1 VVGSSREG
9 SILTQAIKPT
19 KFSLRNRIL
28 ISVGALVLLS
38 LLASTLSLHRVV
50 EVSRNLDAIN
60 RVSVPLG
67 RLLAQMRSD
76 SELLKREIERR
87 LGSQH
92 WNDPHWRP
100 QPIPGWIQ
108 EVLEGEILK
117 MEELLA
123 RGRGI
128 LDPASE
134 ARWQEWLQKLKAG
147 LRETESLS
155 SQLHLAL
162 ESKQEDVAHEVS
174 SQLTGALEGWIRE
187 LQWGVGESE
196 RSIRRTFEGA
206 EDRISQLRAGLQLV
220 LIVVLILSFLMFWLG
235 ERALR
240 PLAML
245 TAWVREVTARGL
257 RKEDKALLALGR
269 NDEVGQLAQEFHRMA
284 TALLEREKTV
294 GEQKERLLEQNQL
307 LKTTL
312 SQQLELQSKL
322 RAAENLAAVGRMSAQ
337 VAHEVRNPLHAIGL
351 EAEIALESAVAAKD
365 PALKQSLHSIL
376 EAVARLDAIT
386 ENYLRLSRLS
396 SGRRERVSLD
406 SLLQNMLALYAPAF
420 EAAGIHVDWKR
431 DSDRP
436 YACEGDRALL
446 EQAIGNLMR
455 NAIQAMEPL
464 PAGRERKIEIRLSAL
479 ESGGLCIAVE
489 DSGPGISPEVEDK
502 LFTPF
507 FTTKAQ
513 GTGLGLSFVK
523 RVIEDHGGHVE
534 FERGRSSG
542 ACVRLVLPESME
554 VLAGEERPHAEA

>member
-1 VVGSSREG
+1 
-9 SILTQAIKPT
+9 
-19 KFSLRNRIL
+19 
-28 ISVGALVLLS
+28 VGALVLLS
-38 LLASTLSLHRVV
+38 LFASTLSLHRVV

-76 SELLKREIERR
+76 SELLKREIDRR

-92 WNDPHWRP
+92 WSDPHWRP
-100 QPIPGWIQ
+100 QPMPGWIG

-128 LDPASE
+128 LDPVSE
-134 ARWQEWLQKLKAG
+134 QRWQEWLQKLKIG
-147 LRETESLS
+147 LKETESLS
-155 SQLHLAL
+155 SQLHRAL
-162 ESKQEDVAHEVS
+162 ESKQEESAHEVS
-174 SQLTGALEGWIRE
+174 SQLTTALEGWIRE

-196 RSIRRTFEGA
+196 RSIRRTFESA

-245 TAWVREVTARGL
+245 TAWVREVTTRGL

-294 GEQKERLLEQNQL
+294 GEQKARLLEQNQL
-307 LKTTL
+307 LKSTL

-351 EAEIALESAVAAKD
+351 EAEMALESAHVSKD
-365 PALKQSLHSIL
+365 PALKQSLSSIL
-376 EAVARLDAIT
+376 EAVARLDSIT

-406 SLLQNMLALYAPAF
+406 ALIQNALALYAPAF
-420 EAAGIHVDWKR
+420 ESAGIRVDWKR
-431 DSDRP
+431 DCDRT

-446 EQAIGNLMR
+446 EQALGNLLR
-455 NAIQAMEPL
+455 NSIQAIESI
-464 PAGRERKIEIRLSAL
+464 PALSEKKIEIRLSAL
-479 ESGGLCIAVE
+479 ESGGLCIALS
-489 DSGPGISPEVEDK
+489 DTGPGVSREIEAQ

-523 RVIEDHGGHVE
+523 RVIEDHGGRVE
-534 FERGRSSG
+534 FERDRAQG
-542 ACVRLVLPESME
+542 ACVQIVLPELIE
-554 VLAGEERPHAEA
+554 VLAQGVQSDAEI